1 MQLRSYQKPKVN
13 KKKILEDCTTK
24 SQTAPMATRA
34 GAEGARQ
41 NQMEAKSGAQE
52 EQNAPKWLISQIGK
66 DKYTK

>member
-52 EQNAPKWLISQIGK
+52 E
-66 DKYTK
+66 